1 MPRTKGGKG
10 KGKGTKVKKLRKLEA
25 PPAPK
30 PAGLEYLHRRVSAD
44 VINLT
49 TERAIWINR
58 VAKVTKGAKRF
69 NFSALV
75 VVGDEHGHVGI
86 GLGKAGEVPDAIRKG
101 TEDAKK
107 NLMGVSLSG
116 TTIHHDIVSSF
127 GAAKVL
133 LRPATRG
140 TGVIAGGPVR
150 AVLEAAG
157 VRDILTKSLGSSN
170 PINQARATLKGL
182 LDIRDP
188 REVAKMRNKTVEDLL
203 GRRAL
208 GWLAT

>member
-1 MPRTKGGKG
+1 
-10 KGKGTKVKKLRKLEA
+10 KVEA
-25 PPAPK
+25 PPAQK

-44 VINLT
+44 AVNLT

-86 GLGKAGEVPDAIRKG
+86 GLGKAGGGPGAVRKG
-101 TEDAKK
+101 TADAEK
-107 NLMGVSLSG
+107 NLMGVSLAG
-116 TTIHHDIVSSF
+116 TTVHHDIVSRF

-133 LRPATRG
+133 LRPAARG

-157 VRDILTKSLGSSN
+157 VRDILTKSLGSNN
-170 PINQARATLKGL
+170 PINQARATLQGL

-188 REVAKMRNKTVEDLL
+188 REVAKSRNKTVEDLV
-203 GRRAL
+203 GRRAAQ
-208 GWLAT
+208 WQTA

>member
-1 MPRTKGGKG
+1 MPRIKGKG
-10 KGKGTKVKKLRKLEA
+10 KGKGKTKGKLRKIEA
-25 PPAPK
+25 PPAQK
-30 PAGLEYLHRRVSAD
+30 PSGLEYLHRRVNAD
-44 VINLT
+44 TVNLT

-107 NLMGVSLSG
+107 NLMAVSLAG
-116 TTIHHDIVSSF
+116 TTIHHEIIAQF
-127 GAAKVL
+127 GAARVL
-133 LRPATRG
+133 LRPAARG

-157 VRDILTKSLGSSN
+157 VRDILTKSLGSNN
-170 PINQARATLKGL
+170 PINQARATLKGM

-188 REVAKMRNKTVEDLL
+188 REVAQMRRKTLEELV
-203 GRRAL
+203 GRRAVQ
-208 GWLAT
+208 WQTV

>member
-1 MPRTKGGKG
+1 MPRTKGKNAKYKKTKG
-10 KGKGTKVKKLRKLEA
+10 KARKIEA
-25 PPAPK
+25 PPAHK
-30 PAGLEYLHRRVSAD
+30 PADLEYLHRRVSAD
-44 VINLT
+44 AVNLT
-49 TERAIWINR
+49 SEKAIWINR

-75 VVGDEHGHVGI
+75 VVGDEHGHVGV

-107 NLMGVSLSG
+107 HLMQVALAG
-116 TTIHHDIVSSF
+116 TTIPHEIVSQY
-127 GAAKVL
+127 GAARVM
-133 LRPATRG
+133 LRPAAKG

-157 VRDILTKSLGSSN
+157 VRDILTKSLGSNN

-182 LDIRDP
+182 LDVRRP
-188 REVAKMRNKTVEDLL
+188 EEVAQLRHKSVVELI
-203 GRRAL
+203 GRRAAQ
-208 GWLAT
+208 WQTA

>member
-1 MPRTKGGKG
+1 MPRTKGKG

-188 REVAKMRNKTVEDLL
+188 RDVAKMRNKTVEDLI

-208 GWLAT
+208 GWLGA